1 MAIEHKDLME
11 LCLEHHNP
19 ESLYIEGI
27 NQYFFHN
34 NPSKALDYLRQS
46 AKENMIR
53 ETMTS
58 FKNIHFDYERYY
70 YKAGGGYEWIPNEC
84 SMYASG

>member
-19 ESLYIEGI
+19 EALYIEGI

-46 AKENMIR
+46 VQWKLE
-53 ETMTS
+53 
-58 FKNIHFDYERYY
+58 
-70 YKAGGGYEWIPNEC
+70 
-84 SMYASG
+84 SGEKDFRHPKMGTNVNYIQQLPEKDQKSTQ

>member
-1 MAIEHKDLME
+1 MAIEHKELIE

-19 ESLYIEGI
+19 EALYIEGI

-53 ETMTS
+53 VKYRSSSSSEYETS
-58 FKNIHFDYERYY
+58 
-70 YKAGGGYEWIPNEC
+70 NE
-84 SMYASG
+84 